1 MSGKFTVIVITSP
14 SEIEDE
20 AAKISRLLDAGVDFV
35 HIRKPDWS
43 LREVRDLIEQ
53 IDYPK
58 RKKLRLHGH
67 FELLNEMNLAG
78 VHLNSRNPKAPPTT
92 RSVTKSCHSLDEI
105 SLAEGYD
112 YVTLSPIYD
121 SISKAGYKAKFDIDS
136 LRPVIA
142 GRKVIALGGVTPEKF
157 GELAEKGFSGASLLG
172 YIWNGDFDTSLL
184 RIKEAVSKL

>member
-1 MSGKFTVIVITSP
+1 M
-14 SEIEDE
+14 
-20 AAKISRLLDAGVDFV
+20 
-35 HIRKPDWS
+35 
-43 LREVRDLIEQ
+43 
-53 IDYPK
+53 
-58 RKKLRLHGH
+58 
-67 FELLNEMNLAG
+67 
-78 VHLNSRNPKAPPTT
+78 
-92 RSVTKSCHSLDEI
+92 TKSCHSLDEI

-184 RIKEAVSKL
+184 LIKEAVSKL